1 MARLIG
7 EPGQNSSHQPWSSY
21 NNDPVLNK
29 STRPALTK
37 ALHQLLQW
45 VVVHKS
51 PRRLVISLIFADDT
65 KHSFSIFEMVN
76 FVDFYYILSNFEM
89 YLGGK
94 GGASSK

>member
-1 MARLIG
+1 
-7 EPGQNSSHQPWSSY
+7 
-21 NNDPVLNK
+21 
-29 STRPALTK
+29 
-37 ALHQLLQW
+37 
-45 VVVHKS
+45 VVHKS